1 MLCVGKFCK
10 ASVSGRASPL
20 LEVHKINNKKM
31 EKTHLE
37 VNFNGKSQDCVIS
50 HFMQAQK
57 DENNKVIWTRPNDY
71 IAKVKGAVHEITVYV
86 KDDNDYN
93 KVSVVK
99 LSAFAV
105 KSLYAHIIEIE
116 SKQGEEFVEP

>member
-1 MLCVGKFCK
+1 
-10 ASVSGRASPL
+10 
-20 LEVHKINNKKM
+20 M

-37 VNFNGKSQDCVIS
+37 ININDKAQDCVIS
-50 HFMQAQK
+50 HFMKAK
-57 DENNKVIWTRPNDY
+57 KNEEGKVIWTQPNDC
-71 IAKVKGAVHEITVYV
+71 IAKVSGEVYEITAYV
-86 KDDNDYN
+86 KNDDDYN

-116 SKQGEEFVEP
+116 AKEGEEFVEP

>member
-1 MLCVGKFCK
+1 
-10 ASVSGRASPL
+10 
-20 LEVHKINNKKM
+20 M

-37 VNFNGKSQDCVIS
+37 ININGKVQDCVIS
-50 HFMQAQK
+50 HFMQAK
-57 DENNKVIWTRPNDY
+57 KNDEGKVIWTKPNDY
-71 IAKVKGAVHEITVYV
+71 IAKVQGAVHEITAYV

-105 KSLYAHIIEIE
+105 KSLYAHIMEIE
-116 SKQGEEFVEP
+116 AKQGEEFVEP